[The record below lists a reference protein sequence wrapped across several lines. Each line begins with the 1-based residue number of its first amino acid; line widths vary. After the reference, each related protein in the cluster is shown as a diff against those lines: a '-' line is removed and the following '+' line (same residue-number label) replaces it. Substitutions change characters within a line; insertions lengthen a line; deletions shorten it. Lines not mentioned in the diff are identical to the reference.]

1 MSNLVWREVFLP
13 IVGGWNWMIL
23 KVPSN
28 PKSHSVGST
37 PHDITL
43 HDLTPQRCVIS
54 SSIPC
59 MGEQLLSD
67 TSGILFWVILYGGR
81 PFLQPCGWVFVLVGV
96 VFVCLFVFLDVKA
109 HINKSIASS
118 SWQTSFC
125 QEHKFLLLFYTFK
138 QGIHLLFLQFKLFP
152 GQVSATLCT
161 KNLYNAHTIQL
172 SCFLDHS
179 VQLN

>member
-1 MSNLVWREVFLP
+1 MSSPPLSPAW
-13 IVGGWNWMIL
+13 G
-23 KVPSN
+23 
-28 PKSHSVGST
+28 
-37 PHDITL
+37 
-43 HDLTPQRCVIS
+43 S
-54 SSIPC
+54 SSC
-59 MGEQLLSD
+59 QD

-118 SWQTSFC
+118 SRQTSFC

-179 VQLN
+179 VQLNWKTLEDFSPLSTILHYLKKIKPPLFALLNYGWAQKHAANVLC